1 MFGLFIYLFAALQRV
16 ARYQTCHCE
25 YPCNRATVSCGI
37 FWDFITGMGSGVHEG
52 SFIGQFKRKPSDHR
66 PGNNGSDFS
75 MLMVIIWTSELNLFG
90 TDTIVWN
97 VGCQGVLWAAGCWIM
112 H

>member
-1 MFGLFIYLFAALQRV
+1 MFDLFIYLFAALQRV
-16 ARYQTCHCE
+16 ARYQTCH
-25 YPCNRATVSCGI
+25 
-37 FWDFITGMGSGVHEG
+37 
-52 SFIGQFKRKPSDHR
+52 FIGQFKRKPSDHR